1 MSSTC
6 AGIWLNDFMTENTD
20 SFLYCRLPGEKT
32 FTRYDFTSAD
42 EGRLNFGPA
51 SVSPWP
57 GTQMTDMQVR
67 PQSTPQDEYLDCIK
81 TLSDELGRTG
91 GKVVICR
98 QICGRGSVRDILDGA
113 ERYFGRFPDMFC
125 FIFYHPVT
133 KWWMGASPELL
144 LESETP
150 TQAATRALAG
160 TRAAGTAE
168 AWNEKNMAEHQF
180 VVDDIVARLATSG
193 CVPSVEL
200 RPRINFRYGS
210 IEHLCTPIL
219 LRTQGRMPFGRII
232 EAIHPTPAVCG
243 YPRTEAVGMI
253 AASETWPRNCYGGY
267 ISVPSPHG
275 PVAYV
280 ILRCIHF
287 DDEKWAVYTGSGI
300 TGESDALDEWNE
312 TQAKAE
318 PIIELAMSAAS
329 SSPLI

>member
-20 SFLYCRLPGEKT
+20 SFLYCRLPGEET

-160 TRAAGTAE
+160 TRQAGTAE
-168 AWNEKNMAEHQF
+168 AWSEKNMAEHQF
-180 VVDDIVARLATSG
+180 VVDRTSVYPNLASHAGPHAFRPDNRSHTSHTG
-193 CVPSVEL
+193 CV
-200 RPRINFRYGS
+200 RI
-210 IEHLCTPIL
+210 
-219 LRTQGRMPFGRII
+219 
-232 EAIHPTPAVCG
+232 
-243 YPRTEAVGMI
+243 
-253 AASETWPRNCYGGY
+253 
-267 ISVPSPHG
+267 SPHG
-275 PVAYV
+275 GCRHDCGIRDVAPELLWRLY
-280 ILRCIHF
+280 F
-287 DDEKWAVYTGSGI
+287 GAVAARSGGI
-300 TGESDALDEWNE
+300 CH
-312 TQAKAE
+312 
-318 PIIELAMSAAS
+318 PAMHTFR
-329 SSPLI
+329 